1 MKLMAVTNDCQSIWE
16 LAQKITHIHR
26 SVDFIQIRE
35 KSKTVRE
42 VMTLLEYLDECGVP
56 KEKLIVNDR
65 LDILLCSGIQTVH
78 LPEMGLPVQRVKEQF
93 PHLHI
98 GKSVHDYEGA
108 KEAERQGAD
117 YVLYG
122 HCFETNSKKGKA
134 PNGLTPIMEMKES
147 LKIPVY
153 AIGGIQVNRLQALRD
168 VEVDGIA
175 VMSGIFSAHHP
186 ADAAQRFREVIQ
198 YAEKL

>member
-1 MKLMAVTNDCQSIWE
+1 MKLMAVTDDCQSILE

-42 VMTLLEYLDECGVP
+42 VMTLLEYLDEGGVP

-65 LDILLCSGIQTVH
+65 LDIALCSGIQTVH

-93 PHLHI
+93 PNLHI

-108 KEAERQGAD
+108 KEAKRQGAD

-134 PNGLTPIMEMKES
+134 SNGLAPIIEMKES
-147 LKIPVY
+147 LTIPVF

-168 VEVDGIA
+168 VEADGIA
-175 VMSGIFSAHHP
+175 VMSGIFSARNP
-186 ADAAQRFREVIQ
+186 AAEAQQFREAIQ
-198 YAEKL
+198 YAKKL

>member
-1 MKLMAVTNDCQSIWE
+1 MKLMAVTDDCQSILE

-42 VMTLLEYLDECGVP
+42 VMTLLEYLDEGGVP

-65 LDILLCSGIQTVH
+65 LDIALCSGIQTVH

-108 KEAERQGAD
+108 KEAKRQGAD

-134 PNGLTPIMEMKES
+134 PNGLAPIIEMKES
-147 LKIPVY
+147 LTIPVF

-168 VEVDGIA
+168 VEADGIA
-175 VMSGIFSAHHP
+175 VMSGIFSARNP
-186 ADAAQRFREVIQ
+186 AAEAQQFREAIQ
-198 YAEKL
+198 YAKKL